1 MENKSF
7 KQQLTSFYSSD
18 IIFAQ
23 HGGGLTNLIF
33 STPHTVVVECNPPYF
48 YGIWYVN
55 TASLSRVYYI
65 GISTF
70 YPNNQK
76 NQMWKK
82 AEKAYY
88 DGDFER
94 IHRQYADFN
103 VNPPKQSVLIAI
115 EKGIAYSMRWRFV
128 YETTNKWSPLFYSC
142 VYCEMSFIPSRSYR

>member
-55 TASLSRVYYI
+55 TASLSRVHYI

-88 DGDFER
+88 NGDFEI
-94 IHRQYADFN
+94 IHRQYADFD
-103 VNPPKQSVLIAI
+103 VNPPKQSVFIAI
-115 EKGIAYSMRWRFV
+115 EEAIAYSMRWRFV
-128 YETTNKWSPLFYSC
+128 YDTTNMWSLFYSC
-142 VYCEMSFIPSRSYR
+142 VYCEMSFIPFYS